1 MTYAM
6 IGRRFARFGL
16 AGLIATRVHI
26 AIVSALWRRSRGR
39 SEHLPTAK
47 EEQ

>member
-1 MTYAM
+1 M

-16 AGLIATRVHI
+16 AGLIATLVHI
-26 AIVSALWRRSRGR
+26 ANFSALWRRSRGR
-39 SEHLPTAK
+39 PEHLPDAE